1 MSDINLES
9 NKISTEY
16 REQFLKTGK
25 NIELNPIPNLDKE
38 ILPSITSLNLMNST
52 NFQRTETLSGNYK
65 DYYCKLQNIYKYID
79 NNYSIFREKFELTDF
94 ISSGGEGIVYEG
106 KLKRANKRQKLAFKF
121 EFDTKKKNN
130 KECQEISILK
140 KIHHKNITE
149 IYAFIRMSEISS
161 FCILELG
168 SNGDLV
174 NFQKKLLKRK
184 VLSETI
190 ICYFAK
196 QILEALEYLHKCKI
210 IHMDIK
216 PTNILVDSNLNVKL
230 TDFSVSCS
238 YNLFHPE
245 DLVKFPFVGTSK
257 YISPEILNRTKM
269 KIKESVKIDLY
280 SLGITLYE
288 LAFDSFPYKLNEVE
302 NKDYD
307 NILKNIQNEKLEFPK
322 ERKVSN
328 IFKDFLRG
336 LLEKDFTKRLN
347 IKMALNHAWIKGADI
362 INNEKENL
370 LCHESFLINLVT
382 DNIYKYNNYIND
394 IDIKNNN
401 GLYC

>member
-1 MSDINLES
+1 M
-9 NKISTEY
+9 
-16 REQFLKTGK
+16 
-25 NIELNPIPNLDKE
+25 
-38 ILPSITSLNLMNST
+38 
-52 NFQRTETLSGNYK
+52 
-65 DYYCKLQNIYKYID
+65 KYLV
-79 NNYSIFREKFELTDF
+79 F
-94 ISSGGEGIVYEG
+94 
-106 KLKRANKRQKLAFKF
+106 
-121 EFDTKKKNN
+121 
-130 KECQEISILK
+130 
-140 KIHHKNITE
+140 
-149 IYAFIRMSEISS
+149 
-161 FCILELG
+161 ELG

-288 LAFDSFPYKLNEVE
+288 LAFDSFPYKLNEVG